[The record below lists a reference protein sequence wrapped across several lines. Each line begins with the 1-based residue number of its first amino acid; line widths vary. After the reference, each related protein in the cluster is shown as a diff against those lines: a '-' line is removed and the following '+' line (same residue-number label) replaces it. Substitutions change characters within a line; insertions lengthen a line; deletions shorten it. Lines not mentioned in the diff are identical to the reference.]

1 MKKIFCL
8 FLLALIVLLIPCYL
22 YYLDQLPKPKTNE
35 QIAIEY
41 TEFMNQ
47 HITGV
52 TWTENTNE
60 TSYICYLEE
69 YPTLFTEINYEEAYQ
84 ILIAKDGPKLL
95 TNSASHL
102 AYSRMM
108 YEFIYPF
115 IESKLPENTD
125 IVLSVQH
132 SSYFIQP
139 ASYTDNEALLDALTP
154 NTNKFVPITFNVQ
167 FLVNTDSDL
176 KELNQEILDYI
187 SDFLDSEDIQQ
198 YKITITSAATD
209 EINSYTGL
217 QFDKAQYR
225 FYQQFDL
232 NRVETRPF
240 DYEAYPTKW
249 DTFEGKE
256 YLDVLNE
263 IAYPLTVSEHEM
275 NDEYIHL
282 SSYLRSFYYNYKSKI
297 YRFSYTSYLSD
308 DQTASNSMHV
318 SVSYNGTELLCS
330 GTLYDA
336 ERKEICTID
345 YNPQNTEIKTSTHIS
360 LEDRM
365 HKWVLDEFYYAAN
378 VAQQHYPIFIAWNNE
393 IEQVNQHGK
402 DLHDIIN
409 ARDFLPAAE

>member
-1 MKKIFCL
+1 MKKYFLL
-8 FLLALIVLLIPCYL
+8 FSLALIVLLIPCYL

-52 TWTENTNE
+52 TWTENANE
-60 TSYICYLEE
+60 ISYICYLEE
-69 YPTLFTEINYEEAYQ
+69 YPTLFTEINYKEAYQ
-84 ILIAKDGPKLL
+84 NLIVKDGPKLL

-108 YEFIYPF
+108 YEFI
-115 IESKLPENTD
+115 ESKLPEDTD
-125 IVLSVQH
+125 IALSVQH
-132 SSYFIQP
+132 SSYFIHP
-139 ASYTDNEALLDALTP
+139 DSYTDNEALLYALKTY
-154 NTNKFVPITFNVQ
+154 NDDYVPITFDIQ
-167 FLVNTDSDL
+167 FLAHTDSDL
-176 KELNQEILDYI
+176 KELNQQMYDYI

-198 YKITITSAATD
+198 YKITITSAATN

-217 QFDKAQYR
+217 QFDKAQYK

-240 DYEAYPTKW
+240 DYELYPSKW

-282 SSYLRSFYYNYKSKI
+282 SSYLRSFYYNYNSKI

-308 DQTASNSMHV
+308 DQTTSNSMHV

-345 YNPQNTEIKTSTHIS
+345 YNPQNTEIQTSNHIS
-360 LEDRM
+360 LKDKV
-365 HKWVLDEFYYAAN
+365 HQWILDEFYYAVN

-393 IEQVNQHGK
+393 MELVDNHSK

>member
-8 FLLALIVLLIPCYL
+8 FLLALIVLLVPCYM
-22 YYLDQLPKPKTNE
+22 YYLDQQPEPKTNE

-47 HITGV
+47 NINGV
-52 TWTENTNE
+52 NWTETTNE
-60 TSYICYLEE
+60 NSYICYLEE

-84 ILIAKDGPKLL
+84 NLIVKDGPKLL
-95 TNSASHL
+95 TNSSSHL

-115 IESKLPENTD
+115 IESKLPEDTD
-125 IVLSVQH
+125 IALSVQH

-139 ASYTDNEALLDALTP
+139 DSYTDNEALLYALKTY
-154 NTNKFVPITFNVQ
+154 NDDYVPITFDIQ
-167 FLVNTDSDL
+167 FLAHTDSDL
-176 KELNQEILDYI
+176 KELNQQMYDYI
-187 SDFLDSEDIQQ
+187 SDFLDSEDIQKF
-198 YKITITSAATD
+198 KITITSAATD

-240 DYEAYPTKW
+240 DYEVHPTKW

-282 SSYLRSFYYNYKSKI
+282 SSYLRSFYYNYNSKI

-308 DQTASNSMHV
+308 DQTTSNSMHV

-330 GTLYDA
+330 GTLYDT

-345 YNPQNTEIKTSTHIS
+345 YNPQNTEIQTSNHIS
-360 LEDRM
+360 LKDKV
-365 HKWVLDEFYYAAN
+365 HQWILDEFYYAVN

-393 IEQVNQHGK
+393 MEQVDHHGK
-402 DLHDIIN
+402 DLRYITN
-409 ARDFLPAAE
+409 ARDYLPAAE